1 MQVWI
6 CEENIPFFE
15 ALSSPVRIKIIE
27 HLAEGDANIKE
38 LAEAV
43 GVTSAMV
50 TSHIHK
56 LEQVGLVTS
65 TRSKKEGK
73 VCSLVNQW
81 YALRLPTANFHQI
94 QYYELNIG
102 VGKYARI
109 SATPTCGLADS
120 EKLIHSCDDPK
131 CFYDPDRFDA
141 QLLWFTNGY
150 VEYEVPNYVPENFNI
165 VDIEISAELSSE
177 YPNTKDNWESD
188 INLYLNG
195 EMLCSWVSPGD
206 YGNRRGKYTPSWW
219 LSNQYGLLK
228 RYEINRQGVY
238 LDKEQQSEKT
248 LDDFHTERSVWT
260 IRFEVSDEKR
270 RPGGLTIFGEEF
282 GDFARA
288 IQVKV
293 NYERTSVSASEK
305 KDSLFENQ
313 PAYRWGKKYAE
324 NQR

>member
-1 MQVWI
+1 
-6 CEENIPFFE
+6 
-15 ALSSPVRIKIIE
+15 
-27 HLAEGDANIKE
+27 
-38 LAEAV
+38 
-43 GVTSAMV
+43 MV

-94 QYYELNIG
+94 QNYELNIG

-131 CFYDPDRFDA
+131 CFYDPNRFDA

-150 VEYEVPNYVPENFNI
+150 VEYELPNYVPENCNI

-238 LDKEQQSEKT
+238 LDKERQSEKT
-248 LDDFHTERSVWT
+248 LDDFHIGRSIWT

-270 RPGGLTIFGEEF
+270 RPGGLTIFGEKF

-293 NYERTSVSASEK
+293 NYERSSVSASEK